1 MSDLPRR
8 TIIQIALAIMG
19 LITFGYGVRVDH
31 EPLRWI
37 GIAFFAA
44 AFALR
49 FWPKAHHD
57 REEEPPPP

>member
-1 MSDLPRR
+1 MFELPRR
-8 TIIQIALAIMG
+8 SVAQIALAVIG

-49 FWPKAHHD
+49 FWPKGP
-57 REEEPPPP
+57 EEKRPER